1 MTRRVE
7 FEILYHGCD
16 GESYFP
22 GCGVCGSRYEHV
34 VTGIGESAREAAR
47 DAYEQMEDGMAWWP
61 SVDDTAAVEKAIEAL
76 PDIPLERTYDACEDR
91 DCDGCEGCNSEW
103 HHYVSIRWRA
113 L

>member
-16 GESYFP
+16 AEDYFP
-22 GCGVCGSRYEHV
+22 GAGVAFSRYDHI
-34 VTGIGESAREAAR
+34 VTGIGESARQAAW
-47 DAYEQMEDGMAWWP
+47 DAFDQMEDGLAYWP
-61 SVDDTAAVEKAIEAL
+61 TADDTAALEQAIEDL
-76 PDIPLERTYDACEDR
+76 SDEELERTYDACEDV